1 MVSELFFCFFFSVCL
16 CEIYH
21 LHFKSKSMLLMYLAL
36 LPRFFPENQVLFFT
50 LSILL
55 GLQGELDAL

>member
-1 MVSELFFCFFFSVCL
+1 
-16 CEIYH
+16 
-21 LHFKSKSMLLMYLAL
+21 MLLMYLAL

-50 LSILL
+50 LSVLL